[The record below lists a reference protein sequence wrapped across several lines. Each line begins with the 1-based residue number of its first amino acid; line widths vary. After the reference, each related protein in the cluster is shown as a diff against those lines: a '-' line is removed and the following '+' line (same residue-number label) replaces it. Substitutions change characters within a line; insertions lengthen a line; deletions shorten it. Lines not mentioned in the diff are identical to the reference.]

1 MWFVL
6 IWGAYRRAIVHVVL
20 CGRRELS
27 LASVSLVASMRDCSA
42 DLEKP
47 QEIAISLLV
56 CVVREAKKRNQWSPK
71 RREREFQILVLEK
84 KESSTL

>member
-1 MWFVL
+1 
-6 IWGAYRRAIVHVVL
+6 
-20 CGRRELS
+20 
-27 LASVSLVASMRDCSA
+27 MRDCST
-42 DLEKP
+42 DLEKAR
-47 QEIAISLLV
+47 EIAISLLV